1 MQIEILIKQIR
12 KNKGIT
18 LQRLSILS
26 GISAT
31 HINDIENNLKMP
43 SLIVMILLSKSL
55 KVNIAETFKI
65 RNKENL

>member
-55 KVNIAETFKI
+55 KVNITETFKI
-65 RNKENL
+65 RNKRDL

>member
-18 LQRLSILS
+18 LHRLSILS

-55 KVNIAETFKI
+55 KVNITETFKI
-65 RNKENL
+65 RNKGDL

>member
-31 HINDIENNLKMP
+31 HINDIENNLKIP

-55 KVNIAETFKI
+55 KVNITETFEI
-65 RNKENL
+65 RNKEDL